1 MPTRLRGRTGVLLA
15 ALLLPPGVVL
25 AQTEA
30 EIEKFSRAD
39 LEIVDCLLPGQ
50 VRQLGSRTYLSP
62 RRPTMTTASD
72 CRLRGGEYVAFD
84 RANLQ
89 TALRVWMD
97 AAQGGDAEAQNQVGE
112 IFERG
117 LGGEPD
123 FEAAVL
129 WYGKAAEQGNASAQ
143 FNLGSMYEQGLGVPQ
158 DRLRALNLYRQSWG
172 LKEDALIYRS
182 AALREQQQLR
192 EELSTQVAAVEQR
205 LEDKDAQ
212 LALMQTQ
219 IVRQGEEL
227 ARADQKASEREMAR
241 ANDERQPDQKRRVSS
256 IGNLD
261 ALEQA
266 DLAVMRKL
274 IESLQADRDASRRE
288 LDALR
293 AQVAALPAAD
303 ADAGADEPLLRTPG
317 TVEATSQIDAA
328 AVARVLDGVSFGRY
342 YALVIGNQDYQLM
355 TKLQTPGNDAERVAS
370 VLREQYGFTVQVLQ
384 DSGDIAMLQA
394 LNELN
399 KVLRPEDNLLI
410 YYAGHGVRLQTHRME
425 TGYWLPVNSEPPPK
439 DTFWI
444 PNEQITAHIA
454 RLPARRVLIVADSCY
469 AGLLSPDPSYLFADG
484 KSGYSAEYI
493 KFKLPKRAR
502 LLIASG
508 GDQPVLDGGGD
519 GHSVFARAFL
529 DALQSNRGILA
540 SQQLFSGIVDRVRGS
555 EAQKQQAQQPEFK
568 SIKGAGHEV
577 GEFFFVPTA
586 LAGIGRAAGG

>member
-1 MPTRLRGRTGVLLA
+1 MQPRLPGRTGVLLA
-15 ALLLPPGVVL
+15 ALLLAPGAVL

-30 EIEKFSRAD
+30 EVEKFSRAD

-192 EELSTQVAAVEQR
+192 TELTAQLGSLEGR
-205 LEDKDAQ
+205 LGEKDAQ
-212 LALMQTQ
+212 LRLLQKQLQQQQA
-219 IVRQGEEL
+219 EL
-227 ARADQKASEREMAR
+227 AQQSQQ
-241 ANDERQPDQKRRVSS
+241 ANAE
-256 IGNLD
+256 
-261 ALEQA
+261 AQA
-266 DLAVMRKL
+266 EVELMKKL
-274 IESLQADRDASRRE
+274 VGSLQAERDNSRE
-288 LDALR
+288 QLVQVQ
-293 AQVAALPAAD
+293 AQVAQLPPAA
-303 ADAGADEPLLRTPG
+303 ADEPLLRTPG
-317 TVEATSQIDAA
+317 ASEAVIPIDSAA
-328 AVARVLDGVSFGRY
+328 MARVLDGVSFGRY

-540 SQQLFSGIVDRVRGS
+540 SQQLFSGIVDRVQAS
-555 EAQKQQAQQPEFK
+555 EARKQQAQQPEFK